1 MGTFKKYMS
10 KKLIADYEEIKNPLF
25 SSTFY
30 PSLAFLFYTGV
41 RLLFD
46 LRIKGLENFHFRP
59 STLIITNHKRD
70 LDVVVIGPS
79 LYFSKKNFSR
89 SPIHFIAR
97 EDLFEPGFLA
107 EMAPFPQWIRRRLNS
122 FNLNSLMRS
131 LHAYPMRRFPE
142 RTVKEILTEAR
153 EIFGN
158 WEISQILKP
167 EWQEKFRIRARMIG
181 KYEKLLHINDI
192 LHWDFREIWCP
203 PGRINMLRG
212 KEIQETMQKHQ
223 REIID
228 KQLSWF
234 VKILDRGGIVF
245 LTPEGTLSPD
255 GRFCRIRDALYRL
268 ARGAKVPL
276 HLLPV
281 NITYDFMNRKKIS
294 IYLNVGQEIDGL
306 EDLGRATLEA
316 LARSRI
322 LALSVVT
329 FSQLASFYLWQ
340 KAQRSIVLIRTED
353 FVRDLWKMMVESK
366 NYHLPIDDR
375 LLDSKYFHRRLK
387 GLMEFCLQHVPPIIY
402 QSAGQ
407 LRLNSS
413 AILDENQKTWK
424 ENPICY
430 GVNEL
435 EPFHSLLEAVY
446 KKASLQS

>member
-1 MGTFKKYMS
+1 MS
-10 KKLIADYEEIKNPLF
+10 KKLIADYEEIKSPFF
-25 SSTFY
+25 SSIFY
-30 PSLAFLFYTGV
+30 PGLTFLFYTGV

-46 LRIKGLENFHFRP
+46 LRIKGLENFQFRP

-70 LDVVVIGPS
+70 LDVVVIGPT
-79 LYFSKKNFSR
+79 LYFCKKRSSR

-107 EMAPFPQWIRRRLNS
+107 EMVPFPQWIRRRLNS

-131 LHAYPMRRFPE
+131 LHAYPIRRFPE
-142 RTVKEILTEAR
+142 CTVKEILTEAR

-158 WEISQILKP
+158 REISRILKP
-167 EWQEKFRIRARMIG
+167 EWQEKFRIRARIVG
-181 KYEKLLHINDI
+181 KDEKWLRLNDI

-203 PGRINMLRG
+203 PGRINILRG
-212 KEIQETMQKHQ
+212 KEIQEVMQKRQ

-255 GRFCRIRDALYRL
+255 GKFCRIRDALYRL
-268 ARGAKVPL
+268 VWEAKVSL

-294 IYLNVGQEIDGL
+294 IFLNVGQEIDGL
-306 EDLGRATLEA
+306 ENLGRTALEA
-316 LARSRI
+316 VARSRI
-322 LALSVVT
+322 LALLVIT

-340 KAQRSIVLIRTED
+340 KAQKSILSIKTED
-353 FVRDLWKMMVESK
+353 FIHELWGMVVESK
-366 NYHLPIDDR
+366 NSRLPIDER
-375 LLDSKYFHRRLK
+375 LLDPKYFHRQLN
-387 GLMEFCLQHVPPIIY
+387 GLLEFCSQRVPPILY

-407 LRLNSS
+407 LRLNFS
-413 AILDENQKTWK
+413 AILDDTQKTWK
-424 ENPICY
+424 GNPVCY

-435 EPFHSLLEAVY
+435 EPFHSILRTIYQKV
-446 KKASLQS
+446 SLPG